1 MSIPALLLILD
12 GFDPSY
18 AELAS
23 APHLDALRQHSS
35 FALVEGVLPSVT
47 NVNHAAIITGQFPE
61 RTGIA
66 SNFRFDP
73 KTGSGEFIES
83 SEALRCPTV
92 LESIAARGAKTA
104 LLTSKRKLVRFLGRG
119 AQFAV
124 AAEDPPG
131 ELVQILGTPP
141 PIYSDQIDDWTFR
154 VLLHLI
160 RTEHPDVVYCTTTD
174 YVMHRWPP
182 DAAEAIAYVRR
193 IDQRIGELLECAHDY
208 RIVITADHGMRAKT
222 RAVDLVA
229 ALAAAG
235 IRATFVPPIKDRY
248 VVHHQNMGG
257 SGYIF
262 LQTGSLEHARTVL
275 ARLPGVLAVEE
286 RETAAQLFRLPL
298 DAIGDLFV
306 LGDEET
312 VFAPSGVFSDV
323 VTQVNLRSH
332 GSQHERI
339 VPMWGVG
346 VDVRSARWN
355 LDACRLLGLV
365 PEERA

>member
-1 MSIPALLLILD
+1 MKTPSLLLILD

-18 AELAS
+18 VEIAS
-23 APHLDALRQHSS
+23 PPHLDALRHHSS
-35 FALVEGVLPSVT
+35 FALVEAVLPTVT

-73 KTGSGEFIES
+73 NTGRGEFIES

-92 LESIAARGAKTA
+92 LESIAARGGKTA
-104 LLTSKRKLVRFLGRG
+104 LLTSKRKLLRFLGRG
-119 AQFAV
+119 AHFAV
-124 AAEDPPG
+124 AAEEPPR
-131 ELVQILGTPP
+131 EFVQRLGTPP
-141 PIYSDQIDDWTFR
+141 PIYSDRIDDWTLR
-154 VLLHLI
+154 ALLHLV

-174 YVMHRWPP
+174 YVTHRWPP
-182 DAAEAIAYVRR
+182 DAGEAIAYVRG
-193 IDQRIGELLECAHDY
+193 IDQRIGELLELAHDY

-257 SGYIF
+257 SGYVF
-262 LQTGSLEHARTVL
+262 LHSGSVKHARTVL

-306 LGDEET
+306 LADEAT
-312 VFAPSGVFSDV
+312 VFAPSGVFSDI
-323 VTQVNLRSH
+323 VTPVSLRSH
-332 GSQHERI
+332 GSQHERT
-339 VPMWGVG
+339 VPMWGAG

-355 LDACRLLGLV
+355 LDASRLLGLV
-365 PEERA
+365 PEERT

>member
-1 MSIPALLLILD
+1 MKTPSLLRIRD
-12 GFDPSY
+12 GFGPSDG
-18 AELAS
+18 AIAS
-23 APHLDALRQHSS
+23 PPHRDALRHHSS

-119 AQFAV
+119 TQFAV